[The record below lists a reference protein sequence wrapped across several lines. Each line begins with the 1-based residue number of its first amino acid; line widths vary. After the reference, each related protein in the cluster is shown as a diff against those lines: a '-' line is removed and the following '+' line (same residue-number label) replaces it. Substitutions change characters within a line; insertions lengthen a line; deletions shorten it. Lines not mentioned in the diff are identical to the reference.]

1 MRRITQLTV
10 ATVLFGL
17 AARCHAQTDDAGA
30 AIQKALNRQYT
41 SAKLSNDKKEIVTA
55 GSILVLQ
62 KDGLLTYSADVAA
75 APVNTYKSGK
85 LSQGFGDMLTVDM
98 IDGMNR
104 SGGPSSIPK
113 KKLVAGEKFW
123 LVGSSVLKDKLVF
136 AVITDSYDDG
146 RYFAQIKF
154 PFAKGATPSPDEVLK
169 TIAEVVSVQPAPPA
183 APPVPTPPPPEQ
195 AMAPIAPPPPPS
207 DAPPAPPK
215 SISLGQT
222 KDQVAATF
230 GMPQKVVTLGAKEIL
245 YYPDM
250 KVTFVDGKVSDV
262 Q

>member
-1 MRRITQLTV
+1 M
-10 ATVLFGL
+10 L
-17 AARCHAQTDDAGA
+17 AVDLADG
-30 AIQKALNRQYT
+30 LNRPG
-41 SAKLSNDKKEIVTA
+41 
-55 GSILVLQ
+55 GSS
-62 KDGLLTYSADVAA
+62 T
-75 APVNTYKSGK
+75 
-85 LSQGFGDMLTVDM
+85 
-98 IDGMNR
+98 
-104 SGGPSSIPK
+104 IPK

-123 LVGSSVLKDKLVF
+123 LVGSSVQKDKLIF

-154 PFAKGATPSPDEVLK
+154 PFTKGATPSPDEVLK
-169 TIAEVVSVQPAPPA
+169 TIAEVVSVQPAPSAVPPA
-183 APPVPTPPPPEQ
+183 AAPPPPEQ

-207 DAPPAPPK
+207 DAPTATPK

-222 KDQVAATF
+222 KDQVVASF